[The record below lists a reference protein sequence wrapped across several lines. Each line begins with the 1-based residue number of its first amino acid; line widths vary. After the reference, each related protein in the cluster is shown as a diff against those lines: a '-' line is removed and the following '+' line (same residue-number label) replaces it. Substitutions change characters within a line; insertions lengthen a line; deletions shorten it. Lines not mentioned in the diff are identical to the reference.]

1 MVGGRL
7 PTAWEITVAET
18 LSLLDA
24 DFPEVARAVASG
36 RYALWLG
43 SGISLD
49 RVVGVPAVIGRVIEF
64 LRSNMADGNPT
75 CRYKVALDQI
85 LQLLSEP
92 EQACLHLDQ
101 PIEDWPPEH
110 RKVVTCRLAESYSR
124 VLNTP
129 VAGEA
134 DVDFLLWKA
143 VDVPGSFTGEDP
155 DAEHLCVVML
165 TLEGAFR
172 DISSANWDY
181 LIEAAEQRLT
191 GAVGSTIDVCIRA
204 PDFQGAGG
212 RAKLLKYHG
221 CAVRAVGDQPVYRP
235 LLIARTPQIQQY
247 RMNAEYHVMRMHLVT
262 TIQQRRTL
270 MIGFSAQDIDVQD
283 IFLEGAQGSGWNWT
297 DDPKPFLFAE
307 EDLKPGQCDVLASMY
322 AGAYAANRPAI
333 EAAARV
339 RVYAKSLL
347 IALLLNVL
355 ELKLAAFADLGL
367 PATWGLGDRASL
379 ANGLRHIRDSAATNA
394 AADRITFVHDL
405 IAALSFGLD
414 LFNNGRTD
422 HGRYIPLSTGPLQQI
437 GDVSVA
443 TGLRQASIA
452 LAVLGRGAADGDWA
466 VMPDVGNAAPL
477 KLDQAGQ
484 QTRLFFAANDD
495 VAVQMIKNGHIDPDS
510 DDTVLL
516 LSASPKASRARNPIN
531 KYGRGS
537 NPGLR
542 EVCMR
547 TIIEGAA
554 DANDLMT
561 AFKWGASL

>member
-64 LRSNMADGNPT
+64 LRSNMAVGNPT

-172 DISSANWDY
+172 
-181 LIEAAEQRLT
+181 
-191 GAVGSTIDVCIRA
+191 
-204 PDFQGAGG
+204 GG
-212 RAKLLKYHG
+212 TE
-221 CAVRAVGDQPVYRP
+221 P
-235 LLIARTPQIQQY
+235 
-247 RMNAEYHVMRMHLVT
+247 
-262 TIQQRRTL
+262 
-270 MIGFSAQDIDVQD
+270 
-283 IFLEGAQGSGWNWT
+283 
-297 DDPKPFLFAE
+297 
-307 EDLKPGQCDVLASMY
+307 
-322 AGAYAANRPAI
+322 
-333 EAAARV
+333 
-339 RVYAKSLL
+339 
-347 IALLLNVL
+347 
-355 ELKLAAFADLGL
+355 
-367 PATWGLGDRASL
+367 
-379 ANGLRHIRDSAATNA
+379 
-394 AADRITFVHDL
+394 
-405 IAALSFGLD
+405 
-414 LFNNGRTD
+414 
-422 HGRYIPLSTGPLQQI
+422 
-437 GDVSVA
+437 
-443 TGLRQASIA
+443 
-452 LAVLGRGAADGDWA
+452 
-466 VMPDVGNAAPL
+466 
-477 KLDQAGQ
+477 
-484 QTRLFFAANDD
+484 
-495 VAVQMIKNGHIDPDS
+495 
-510 DDTVLL
+510 
-516 LSASPKASRARNPIN
+516 
-531 KYGRGS
+531 
-537 NPGLR
+537 
-542 EVCMR
+542 
-547 TIIEGAA
+547 
-554 DANDLMT
+554 
-561 AFKWGASL
+561 